1 MNNEFY
7 IANSV
12 KNFILSLDSMI
23 INVPNKEKYFKEQI
37 YKDSSSLLENVYL
50 ANYEKGINVISML
63 INITDDEITVS
74 NRPEDTIFETYKDVA
89 NYQNVTNRSE
99 YQKIILTKISML
111 DFYFEYLFTKK
122 YISQKVCKKY
132 CNQLT
137 NIRRMI
143 YKWVKLDE

>member
-50 ANYEKGINVISML
+50 
-63 INITDDEITVS
+63 
-74 NRPEDTIFETYKDVA
+74 A